1 MIRNER
7 VGTGISKIDKLI
19 SGGFKKNSVNL
30 VVGNAG
36 SGKTT
41 LAMQYLVD
49 GLKKGEAGIYI
60 TFDENKEKL
69 YDDFAEFG
77 WELERFERMGLL
89 KFLEYTPE
97 QVRSLVSEGG
107 GTLDVLVSQMNAK
120 RIVVDSISSFSMLFI
135 NEITKRESSLG
146 LFELFGKW
154 GCTAVLTGQASDV
167 NADEIESDFAFEVDS
182 IIALHHFKKNGKRER
197 ALEILKMRGTKIP
210 EKTMQ
215 MGISNKGITVEPN
228 KIVSK

>member
-97 QVRSLVSEGG
+97 HVRSLVSEGG

-120 RIVVDSISSFSMLFI
+120 RIVVDSISSF
-135 NEITKRESSLG
+135 
-146 LFELFGKW
+146 
-154 GCTAVLTGQASDV
+154 
-167 NADEIESDFAFEVDS
+167 
-182 IIALHHFKKNGKRER
+182 
-197 ALEILKMRGTKIP
+197 
-210 EKTMQ
+210 
-215 MGISNKGITVEPN
+215 
-228 KIVSK
+228 

>member
-77 WELERFERMGLL
+77 WELERFERMGL
-89 KFLEYTPE
+89 
-97 QVRSLVSEGG
+97 
-107 GTLDVLVSQMNAK
+107 
-120 RIVVDSISSFSMLFI
+120 
-135 NEITKRESSLG
+135 
-146 LFELFGKW
+146 
-154 GCTAVLTGQASDV
+154 
-167 NADEIESDFAFEVDS
+167 
-182 IIALHHFKKNGKRER
+182 
-197 ALEILKMRGTKIP
+197 
-210 EKTMQ
+210 
-215 MGISNKGITVEPN
+215 
-228 KIVSK
+228 